1 MHQHRPDI
9 TVSLNFM
16 PAFFRKHAA
25 VAYGEAYYF
34 DPAYRA
40 AVEKAEQQF
49 LFEVLGRYGVGSPN
63 PQPSPNLFIQP
74 VDLIMRT
81 QGAEWRFPEDGTVES
96 WGKPWAGKTAAEI
109 ARIAPREAAHHPVIE
124 ALIRQYR
131 ELTRLYGDKA
141 DIFGIKGGV
150 MNVHSPF
157 TTAHQLCGE
166 DLFCMM
172 VTEPE
177 NAAIILWKVWD
188 IYRAIFDRLQR
199 ETAGRLTR
207 IQVGDCSAALISDSL
222 YREVV
227 FPVNRKVMAAFA
239 EAGYHSCGPSTH
251 LLKAFAGLPPLRSI
265 ELGPG
270 TDLSLGAALLPGVI
284 LCPLVDPAIVRG
296 GTPEDVSRLVADI
309 LNATAM
315 ARAVTLCAWSF
326 DRDTPLDNVAALYER
341 VQKTLQT
348 TALPCD
354 PDTGKKVLK

>member
-1 MHQHRPDI
+1 MTQHRPDI

-16 PAFFRKHAA
+16 PAFYHKHLA
-25 VAYGEAYYF
+25 VTYGEAYYF
-34 DPAYRA
+34 DPICRA
-40 AVEKAEQQF
+40 AVEKAEQSF
-49 LFEVLGRYGVGSPN
+49 LFEVLGRYGVGSSH

-81 QGAEWRFPEDGTVES
+81 QGAEWRFPKDGTVES
-96 WGKPWAGKTAAEI
+96 WGTPWAGKTAVEI
-109 ARIAPREAAHHPVIE
+109 SRIDPREAAHHPVIG

-141 DIFGIKGGV
+141 DIFGIKSGV

-172 VTEPE
+172 MTEPE

-188 IYRAIFDRLQR
+188 IYRAIFDRLQQ
-199 ETAGRLTR
+199 ETGGRFTS

-222 YREVV
+222 YRTVV
-227 FPVNRKVMAAFA
+227 FPVNRKVMTAFA

-251 LLKAFAGLPPLRSI
+251 LLNAFAGLPPLRSI

-270 TDLSLGAALLPGVI
+270 TDLSLGAALLPDVI
-284 LCPLVDPAIVRG
+284 MCPLVDTTVMRG
-296 GTPEDVSRLVADI
+296 GTPTDVSRLVAGI
-309 LNATAM
+309 LKATATV
-315 ARAVTLCAWSF
+315 RAVTLCAWAF
-326 DRDTPLDNVAALYER
+326 DRDTPLDNVTALYER
-341 VQKTLQT
+341 VKKTT
-348 TALPCD
+348 
-354 PDTGKKVLK
+354 